1 MAESQSFWRIY
12 RAVTFSAQKK
22 HWCDT
27 IRVYTWGAHQIIDT
41 PKGAYPL
48 TFTAAKVQNVKV
60 HLLYATKRFWSYRG
74 GEKTKWLPRE
84 SHPVQKIKINYF
96 IPPPNPRSTPRVR
109 ATRPLLVTCWSIEKT
124 LVPNSALMT
133 IYQTAFSKEGS
144 DIAPQFSTLLAKWWC
159 FFSWGSSENL
169 CIWG

>member
-1 MAESQSFWRIY
+1 MKKRGTRLGCCSWQSHCKNCRHFLWAESQSFWRIY

-96 IPPPNPRSTPRVR
+96 IPPPNPRSLRSLRYLTNQ
-109 ATRPLLVTCWSIEKT
+109 TKLQQNFIL
-124 LVPNSALMT
+124 ALYNM
-133 IYQTAFSKEGS
+133 FLNHFERLE
-144 DIAPQFSTLLAKWWC
+144 FM
-159 FFSWGSSENL
+159 
-169 CIWG
+169 